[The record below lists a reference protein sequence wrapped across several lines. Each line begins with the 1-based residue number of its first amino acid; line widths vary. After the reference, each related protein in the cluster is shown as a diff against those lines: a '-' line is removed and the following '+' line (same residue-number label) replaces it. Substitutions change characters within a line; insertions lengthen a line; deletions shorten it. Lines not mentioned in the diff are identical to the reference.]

1 MPKAM
6 RRCSS
11 SLVRGVLVALTLGGI
26 GLVAASA
33 STACIPDPKG
43 DYDDFTKRTEGLGG
57 KDDVVIDAAVIDA
70 KPPEEKT
77 TALYVGV
84 CVTTLASKDP
94 NQALRFYTESTY
106 TPDAPGAATGKLT
119 FVLTPMVGYSLATN
133 SPITPASVSR
143 SETRGAAIPVA
154 EFPVA
159 ANGRFTATIGTVNL
173 TKESNSISG
182 RDAIIE
188 NAILDGVYGAG
199 DRFCSTLG
207 GLLTSPYSFTF
218 DPKQNTC
225 LFQKVAADG
234 APMPTFTASEFGCT
248 LPQ

>member
-1 MPKAM
+1 M

-43 DYDDFTKRTEGLGG
+43 DYEDFGARTKDLKGT
-57 KDDVVIDAAVIDA
+57 DPVVIDAAVIDA

-106 TPDAPGAATGKLT
+106 TPDGPGAATGKLT
-119 FVLTPMVGYSLATN
+119 FLLTPMVGYNLATN
-133 SPITPASVSR
+133 SPITPTSVSK
-143 SETRGAAIPVA
+143 SETRGASIQVPDFA
-154 EFPVA
+154 VA
-159 ANGRFTATIGTVNL
+159 ANGRFTAPIGTVTL

-188 NAILDGVYGAG
+188 NSILDGVYGGG

-207 GLLTSPYSFTF
+207 GQLTSPYAFTF

-248 LPQ
+248 FPQ